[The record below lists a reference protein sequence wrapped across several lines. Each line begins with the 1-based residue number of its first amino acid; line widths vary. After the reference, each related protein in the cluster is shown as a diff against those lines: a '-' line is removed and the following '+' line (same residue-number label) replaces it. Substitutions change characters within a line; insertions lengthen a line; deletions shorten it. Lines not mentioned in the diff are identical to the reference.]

1 MKKKKLGLS
10 QEEFSGEFLGHDK
23 KITALSFHYNA
34 DNILITGAGDNL
46 IKLWDIEKCKEMIN
60 LKNGNSSAL
69 SFSWNFNGSTFAT
82 TSSDRSLR
90 IFDARSDSIIKEVI
104 TENQGGKGF
113 KVMWTNNENRLITVG
128 VTKNSDRQINIWD
141 IKNLDNP
148 LNTYKVDATSA
159 SIIPYYD
166 PSISTL
172 YFAGRGESIIKLYL
186 ITDEVEELCIHNNF
200 NPISGLYPLHK
211 TEVDVRKHQTMSFLK
226 LEKTTVEPID
236 FFVPRK
242 SEYFQDD
249 LFPECPSYDT
259 PSLKSSEWFDGKTE
273 NPTLISLQPDDMS
286 AESMVEKKEKLK
298 PKYDFKAE
306 QDKIEKLKNFNQNQI
321 KVMDTVN
328 QYDFSDDDEKE
339 KELPDDW

>member
-1 MKKKKLGLS
+1 
-10 QEEFSGEFLGHDK
+10 
-23 KITALSFHYNA
+23 
-34 DNILITGAGDNL
+34 
-46 IKLWDIEKCKEMIN
+46 MIN
-60 LKNGNSSAL
+60 LKNGNGSAL
-69 SFSWNFNGSTFAT
+69 SFTWNYDGSAFAT
-82 TSSDRSLR
+82 SSSDKTLR
-90 IFDARSDSIIKEVI
+90 IFDPRSDIMTKEVV

-113 KVMWTNNENRLITVG
+113 RVIWTNDENKLLTVG
-128 VTKNSDRQINIWD
+128 VTKNSDRIINIWD
-141 IKNLDNP
+141 IKKIESP

-166 PSISTL
+166 PSISVL
-172 YFAGRGESIIKLYL
+172 YFSGRGESIIKLFL

-249 LFPECPSYDT
+249 LFPDCVSYDS
-259 PSLKSSEWFDGKTE
+259 PSLQSNEWFQGKNE
-273 NPTLISLQPDDMS
+273 KPNLISLQPDDMT
-286 AESMVEKKEKLK
+286 AESFVEKKEKLK